1 MIFVLGHRSGTLQST
16 EQGADRKGG
25 KMKAGC
31 LDFWEL
37 VEEWGEGNFMCLKFV
52 NLIMLID
59 TDPDPDQ
66 IKLNS
71 RLLFT
76 FMCHSIS
83 MLFLRWKKKKE
94 RNDNRK

>member
-1 MIFVLGHRSGTLQST
+1 
-16 EQGADRKGG
+16 
-25 KMKAGC
+25 MKAGC

-83 MLFLRWKKKKE
+83 VLFLRWKKKKE
-94 RNDNRK
+94 RKKEMTTENRE

>member
-1 MIFVLGHRSGTLQST
+1 MILVLGHRSGTT
-16 EQGADRKGG
+16 EQGADSKGG

-59 TDPDPDQ
+59 TDPDPDPDQ

-83 MLFLRWKKKKE
+83 VLFLRWKKKKE
-94 RNDNRK
+94 RKK

>member
-1 MIFVLGHRSGTLQST
+1 
-16 EQGADRKGG
+16 
-25 KMKAGC
+25 MKAGC

-37 VEEWGEGNFMCLKFV
+37 VEEWGEGNFLCLKFV

-59 TDPDPDQ
+59 TDPDPDPDQ

-76 FMCHSIS
+76 FTCHSLS
-83 MLFLRWKKKKE
+83 PCYFYVGRKKKKKE
-94 RNDNRK
+94 RKKEMTTEENRE